1 MKRFTARETKAR
13 VDVLIENPQSLYQ
26 GMIVNKRGRT
36 QGTDIP
42 YSELVAKRLL
52 HTHALPELLKKLP
65 KVNKGYEF
73 RPSDHDGTTLDPTI
87 LGMEQESRVAVALYN
102 HHLLGA
108 MGKVVDYQV
117 PIVVNEKEIGIIDLL
132 AFDAE
137 TKTLFTIGY
146 SYHEERRDT
155 LLKCILEIAILRN
168 SIDDE
173 WLVRSY
179 ADLLLGED
187 GNPVD
192 PKEVS
197 VQSAVLFLEG
207 SYQDRSVRALKRIP
221 HVADLIVAL
230 GVRVFVIGIELQ
242 LRDKSRFNR
251 KHVNHPYKPVFH
263 FMPVL
268 RERAIHLE

>member
-1 MKRFTARETKAR
+1 MKRFTARETKAW
-13 VDVLIENPQSLYQ
+13 VDALIDNPQSLYQ
-26 GMIVNKRGRT
+26 GMIINKRGRT
-36 QGTDIP
+36 QGSDIP

-52 HTHALPELLKKLP
+52 HTHALPELLTNLP
-65 KVNKGYEF
+65 KVNKGYGF
-73 RPSDHDGTTLDPTI
+73 RPADHDGTTLDPTI
-87 LGMEQESRVAVALYN
+87 LGMEQEARVAVALYN

-108 MGKVVDYQV
+108 MGKVIDYQI
-117 PIVVNEKEIGIIDLL
+117 PIVVNEKEIGTIDLI
-132 AFDAE
+132 AFDAK
-137 TKTLFTIGY
+137 TRTLFTIGY
-146 SYHEERRDT
+146 SYHEEKRDT
-155 LLKCILEIAILRN
+155 LLKCVLEIATLRN
-168 SIDDE
+168 SINDE
-173 WLVRSY
+173 GLIRSY
-179 ADLLLGED
+179 ADLLVGDD
-187 GNPVD
+187 GNLID

-251 KHVNHPYKPVFH
+251 KQVNYPYRPVFH

-268 RERAIHLE
+268 RERDIHVE